1 MKKFDPV
8 TVIGSLV
15 CVVALA
21 LIFAHNWIQARNAPA
36 PAAPAVPVVSTEA
49 APSAAPVVPVA
60 PGEVASLPAVET
72 PGEPVTLA
80 LEGRMTVEADSHGG
94 GVRSVTLPEFRL
106 QTRDPAQTE
115 PLVIGQNS
123 VPFLALSLGGTSLR
137 TVATTSE
144 NNSLATTRVSGDSV
158 WSLEESWTLGDSEQD
173 PYTIRY
179 TLRVTNTSRESRT
192 LSHVALSCGALPDF
206 LAKGEGNTSFSKYL
220 SGCVAYGRVGKND
233 AKTLDMKKISA
244 EKMTAEKRAQYENTP
259 ANWVGVASKYFLFAL
274 HNLSVDGQPATFRG
288 FSPRQPAELLP
299 QQFYSADALLPELS
313 LAPGESATITLS
325 GYAGP
330 KSLQNLE
337 PIGQGLPSILNMD
350 LFFFWHFDW
359 MGWLCRVLL
368 WGLNGIAGWF
378 PPSCAYGMAIILIT
392 LLVKLVFMPL
402 AWHSTRNM
410 KRMSALQP
418 QLKVLREKYKEDPQ
432 RMYYEQQKLF
442 KENNVSQT
450 GGCLPMLVQ
459 IPVFFAM
466 FNTFRGAIEIRNA
479 SFLWVADLSMPDPI
493 FGLPIHPLAIL
504 TGATMFLQQKLQPM
518 PDPSQARMMNIM
530 SLVFIVFFY
539 NMPAGLTLYMTVNQL
554 TSIVQ
559 MLLFRR
565 MEKKAGA
572 TPVPPRTKAA

>member
-21 LIFAHNWIQARNAPA
+21 LIFAHNWIQARQVPA
-36 PAAPAVPVVSTEA
+36 PAAPSTPVVSNEAPAVTPAPA
-49 APSAAPVVPVA
+49 APQNPVT
-60 PGEVASLPAVET
+60 LPAVEV
-72 PGEPVTLA
+72 PGEPVILG
-80 LEGRMTVEADSHGG
+80 EGQAMEVKMDSHGRG
-94 GVRSVTLPEFRL
+94 IQTVTLSDFRL
-106 QTRDPAQTE
+106 QTRDPELAKD
-115 PLVIGQNS
+115 PLTMGEGS
-123 VPFLALSLGGTSLR
+123 VPFLALTLGGNTSLH
-137 TVATTSE
+137 TLSSTADHH
-144 NNSLATTRVSGDSV
+144 SLATSRVSGDQV
-158 WSLEESWTLGDSEQD
+158 WSLQESWTLEDPEKA
-173 PYTIRY
+173 PYTILY
-179 TLRVTNTSRESRT
+179 TLRITNTSQEPRT
-192 LSHVALSCGALPDF
+192 LANATLSCGALPDF

-233 AKTLDMKKISA
+233 AKTLDMKKISP

-259 ANWVGVASKYFLFAL
+259 ANWVGVSSKYFLFAL
-274 HNLSVDGQPATFRG
+274 RNLAVDGQPATFRG

-299 QQFYSADALLPELS
+299 LPCYSAAALLPELS

-330 KSLQNLE
+330 KSLQNLK
-337 PIGQGLPSILNMD
+337 PMGQGLPSILNMD

-359 MGWLCRVLL
+359 MGWLCQILL
-368 WGLNGIAGWF
+368 MGLNGIAGWF

-402 AWHSTRNM
+402 AWHSTRSM

-442 KENNVSQT
+442 KENNVSQM

-518 PDPSQARMMNIM
+518 PDPNQARMMNIM

-554 TSIVQ
+554 TSILQ

-565 MEKKAGA
+565 MEKKAGVA
-572 TPVPPRTKAA
+572 PDAPQKKAA

>member
-8 TVIGSLV
+8 TIIGSLV
-15 CVVALA
+15 CIVALA
-21 LIFAHNWIQARNAPA
+21 LIFAHNWIQARQAPPPAAPVSPVISTEA
-36 PAAPAVPVVSTEA
+36 PAATPAPMVPGEA
-49 APSAAPVVPVA
+49 LPLPVA
-60 PGEVASLPAVET
+60 ESS
-72 PGEPVTLA
+72 GEPITLT
-80 LEGRMTVEADSHGG
+80 LEGQMVVEADSHGG
-94 GVRSVTLPEFRL
+94 GIRSVTLPEFRL
-106 QTRDPAQTE
+106 QSRDPSQKD
-115 PLVIGQNS
+115 PLVIGQGK
-123 VPFLALSLGGTSLR
+123 VPFLSLSLGSTPLH
-137 TVATTSE
+137 TLATNTGAD
-144 NNSLATTRVSGDSV
+144 NRSLATTRVTGDQA
-158 WSLEESWTLGDSEQD
+158 WTLEESWTLADPEKD
-173 PYTIRY
+173 PYTILY
-179 TLRVTNTSRESRT
+179 TLRVTNASQESRT
-192 LSHVALSCGALPDF
+192 LSQLSLSCGALPDF

-244 EKMTAEKRAQYENTP
+244 EKMTAEKRIQYENTP
-259 ANWVGVASKYFLFAL
+259 ANWVGVSSKYFLFVL
-274 HNLSVDGQPATFRG
+274 RNLSVDGQPSAFRG

-299 QQFYSADALLPELS
+299 LPCYSTAALLPDLS
-313 LAPGESATITLS
+313 LAPGESTTITLS

-330 KSLQNLE
+330 KNLQNLE
-337 PIGQGLPSILNMD
+337 PMGQGLPSILNMD

-359 MGWLCRVLL
+359 MGWLCRMLL
-368 WGLNGIAGWF
+368 LGLNTIAGWF

-402 AWHSTRNM
+402 AWHSTRSM
-410 KRMSALQP
+410 KRMTALQP
-418 QLKVLREKYKEDPQ
+418 QLKALREKYKEDPQ

-518 PDPSQARMMNIM
+518 PDPNQARMMNIM
-530 SLVFIVFFY
+530 SLVFVVFFY

-554 TSIVQ
+554 TSILQ

-565 MEKKAGA
+565 WEKKAGA
-572 TPVPPRTKAA
+572 TPVAPQKKAA